1 MVVLLVGNNCSS
13 YYIFVY
19 YNISNM
25 QKDKKSWFREIMYKE
40 QYKNRTQKY
49 LISMNESMKYI
60 LDKYHADYIAKP
72 LPLLRLETHNS
83 LILSY
88 L

>member
-1 MVVLLVGNNCSS
+1 
-13 YYIFVY
+13 
-19 YNISNM
+19 
-25 QKDKKSWFREIMYKE
+25 MYKE

-72 LPLLRLETHNS
+72 LPRF
-83 LILSY
+83 
-88 L
+88 